1 VHCGETIVLAGMK
14 ASIGTVDDAYD
25 NAVVENT
32 IGLHNTEAVRKD
44 SPLRVGPLR
53 SVHDVE
59 HLTADWVHWYNTS
72 RLMHRLGL
80 KPPVEYEADYHAH
93 HTGQLTGA
101 K

>member
-1 VHCGETIVLAGMK
+1 M
-14 ASIGTVDDAYD
+14 
-25 NAVVENT
+25 
-32 IGLHNTEAVRKD
+32 
-44 SPLRVGPLR
+44 R
-53 SVHDVE
+53 SVRDVE

-101 K
+101 T